1 MKLVRIIN
9 NKYSINIYYGM
20 KETYVNPIVTVR
32 DTHVKN
38 YILWNSG
45 IADTKGRNT
54 FQVESEEPVETSEI
68 WDTNKNINNW

>member
-1 MKLVRIIN
+1 
-9 NKYSINIYYGM
+9 M

-38 YILWNSG
+38 YILGNSG
-45 IADTKGRNT
+45 TANTKGRNT